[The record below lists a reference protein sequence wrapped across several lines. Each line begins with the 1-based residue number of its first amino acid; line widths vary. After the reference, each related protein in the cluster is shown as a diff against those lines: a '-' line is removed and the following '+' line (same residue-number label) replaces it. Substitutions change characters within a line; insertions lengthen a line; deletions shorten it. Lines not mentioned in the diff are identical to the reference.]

1 MSSSAVQPFSLTI
14 YTSTAIDIQRNP
26 MNPTEPASSTT
37 RRTSKMMPGSGERSE
52 KKKERERYSACVK
65 DSDNGLKSLGT
76 ETFFF

>member
-1 MSSSAVQPFSLTI
+1 
-14 YTSTAIDIQRNP
+14 
-26 MNPTEPASSTT
+26 
-37 RRTSKMMPGSGERSE
+37 MPGSGERSE